1 MMVAEKPV
9 KEGCCVVLHFSGEK
23 SKQKASITETE
34 ESIFDNGCVHRIHYT
49 ERIDPRDSVQFL
61 KDVINDLQ
69 GCTSDMAERNDT
81 VQSLMEEFQKMKKER
96 YNLLSNNCEH
106 LLMFACVQTPLSIQI
121 SEILYQYLECEVDSV
136 FKIMQQAVA
145 KFVKKSQG
153 IVTTLS
159 THNTTSLAHIT
170 GTAIGSAATK
180 AAARTLIAEGA
191 ETAAESVSAAGY
203 NTAVRTIALV
213 TGGTVALGVSV
224 IIEVPFLATGIYKIH
239 RKNRFDQISSEEAK
253 RQYTKQACRS
263 TGVVVGATAGA
274 TAGTF
279 IPVPFLGTF
288 VGTLAGTVVGTGA
301 GKLAG
306 SLLSRLIKDGIIPD
320 CAIIISHSFEDV
332 PDYKPE

>member
-1 MMVAEKPV
+1 
-9 KEGCCVVLHFSGEK
+9 
-23 SKQKASITETE
+23 
-34 ESIFDNGCVHRIHYT
+34 
-49 ERIDPRDSVQFL
+49 
-61 KDVINDLQ
+61 
-69 GCTSDMAERNDT
+69 
-81 VQSLMEEFQKMKKER
+81 
-96 YNLLSNNCEH
+96 
-106 LLMFACVQTPLSIQI
+106 MFACIQTQLSIQI
-121 SEILYQYLECEVDSV
+121 SEYLYQYLECEVDSV